1 MGQEGGISQSPANE
15 NGNGDDGPGFQTD
28 VLIVPFFAEK
38 DIIIEMSELRGEIPQ
53 PVPTSSLYDFRH
65 LDLLPKTMDEE
76 GNHGYAFQRTH
87 PRTIVRIPI
96 EES

>member
-1 MGQEGGISQSPANE
+1 M
-15 NGNGDDGPGFQTD
+15 
-28 VLIVPFFAEK
+28 
-38 DIIIEMSELRGEIPQ
+38 
-53 PVPTSSLYDFRH
+53 YDLRH